1 MAILMSCVTSKTLAP
16 CTPEVS
22 RQQRHTCISVSAH
35 RRQIRIGLTMKSWGT
50 SCTVPP
56 MWIRGA
62 TRFRLF
68 TSASH
73 SARLLSFSL
82 APLLTYKRITAVGS
96 GPGELPEEKSPIPNK
111 EAAIS
116 SDPGELPGK
125 SPLPNKSSLVT
136 VVVGGVFG
144 AVSFYGQM
152 RAMEENVEKTAEVA
166 IETIEKAAD
175 VVDKLADEVIAFP
188 GNENL
193 KKAAFRI
200 KAIAEEIE
208 KDAEEAE
215 ALIHK
220 VEEIEKE
227 VDAAVDTFMGKGMKK
242 GSR

>member
-1 MAILMSCVTSKTLAP
+1 M
-16 CTPEVS
+16 
-22 RQQRHTCISVSAH
+22 R
-35 RRQIRIGLTMKSWGT
+35 
-50 SCTVPP
+50 
-56 MWIRGA
+56 IRGA
-62 TRFRLF
+62 T
-68 TSASH
+68 
-73 SARLLSFSL
+73 
-82 APLLTYKRITAVGS
+82 RITAVGS
-96 GPGELPEEKSPIPNK
+96 APGELLEEKSPIPNK

-125 SPLPNKSSLVT
+125 SPPPNKSSLVT

-200 KAIAEEIE
+200 KAIAGEIE

>member
-35 RRQIRIGLTMKSWGT
+35 RRQIRIGLTMKSWGI

-56 MWIRGA
+56 MRIRGA
-62 TRFRLF
+62 T
-68 TSASH
+68 
-73 SARLLSFSL
+73 
-82 APLLTYKRITAVGS
+82 RITAVGS
-96 GPGELPEEKSPIPNK
+96 SPGELPEEKSPIPNK

-125 SPLPNKSSLVT
+125 SPPPNKSSVVT

-175 VVDKLADEVIAFP
+175 VVDKLADEVISFP
-188 GNENL
+188 GNENF

-242 GSR
+242 GSQR

>member
-1 MAILMSCVTSKTLAP
+1 ML
-16 CTPEVS
+16 
-22 RQQRHTCISVSAH
+22 
-35 RRQIRIGLTMKSWGT
+35 
-50 SCTVPP
+50 
-56 MWIRGA
+56 IRGA
-62 TRFRLF
+62 TRI
-68 TSASH
+68 A
-73 SARLLSFSL
+73 
-82 APLLTYKRITAVGS
+82 AVGS
-96 GPGELPEEKSPIPNK
+96 DPGELPEEKSPIPNK
-111 EAAIS
+111 VAAIS

-125 SPLPNKSSLVT
+125 SPTSNKSSLVT

-152 RAMEENVEKTAEVA
+152 RAMEENVEKTTEVA

-175 VVDKLADEVIAFP
+175 VVDKIADEVIAFP

-227 VDAAVDTFMGKGMKK
+227 VDAAVDSFMGKGMKK
-242 GSR
+242 GSQRRMG